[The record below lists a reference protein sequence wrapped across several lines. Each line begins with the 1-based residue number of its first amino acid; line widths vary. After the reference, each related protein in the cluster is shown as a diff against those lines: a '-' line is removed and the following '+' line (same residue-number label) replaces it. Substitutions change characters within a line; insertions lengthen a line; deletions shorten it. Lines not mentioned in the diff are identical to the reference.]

1 MIRNYGLTPCRVVF
15 QFYMGAVLAHFDEA
29 ILLEISYH
37 LTRCHWH
44 LLFSFPYHICI
55 IPRNDTYVNPR
66 PHKKNMGSCKNVT
79 YPLKDIYGN
88 VTEEI
93 VIKAT
98 FLL

>member
-1 MIRNYGLTPCRVVF
+1 MKPFCLRYLIISRGVIGIFCSPFPITSASYHVMIR
-15 QFYMGAVLAHFDEA
+15 MS
-29 ILLEISYH
+29 ILGH
-37 LTRCHWH
+37 T
-44 LLFSFPYHICI
+44 
-55 IPRNDTYVNPR
+55 
-66 PHKKNMGSCKNVT
+66 KKNMGSCKNVT